1 MVVLSIKRI
10 NNTPMKKKKN
20 LMITGYKAVLI
31 LAVVMYMPLQAGAW
45 GMLGH
50 RIVGQIAESHL
61 SNKALKGV
69 KSVLGNESLAMAS
82 NWGDFIKSDP
92 AYDYLYNWHFVNL
105 PAGLDQQ
112 GVFHLLDTEKDAN
125 VYNKIPEMVAV
136 LKNKQSTADEKRL
149 AMRLLVHLVG
159 DLNQPMHTAR
169 KEDLGGN
176 KVYLTWFG
184 EKSNLHRV
192 WDESLIEYQQL
203 SYTEYAAAINFPS
216 SDQLNTWRN
225 NSLKDFV
232 YGSYLACNKIY
243 SNIKPDER
251 LSYKYNF
258 EFVGL
263 LNEQL
268 LKGGICLANI
278 LNDIYK

>member
-1 MVVLSIKRI
+1 MVVIVDKKRNIKMNMRLTA
-10 NNTPMKKKKN
+10 N
-20 LMITGYKAVLI
+20 GYKVALI
-31 LAVVMYMPLQAGAW
+31 CIVALYLPLNAGAW

-50 RIVGQIAESHL
+50 RIVGQIAENHL
-61 SNKALKGV
+61 SNKAAKGV
-69 KSVLGNESLAMAS
+69 RSVLGNESLAMAS

-105 PAGLDQQ
+105 PEGLDKQ
-112 GVFHLLDTEKDAN
+112 GVFEVLSNEKGAN
-125 VYNKIPEMVAV
+125 VYNKIPEMIVI

-149 AMRLLVHLVG
+149 AMRLLIHLVG

-176 KVYLTWFG
+176 KVSVTWFG

-192 WDESLIEYQQL
+192 WDEGLIEYQQL
-203 SYTEYAAAINFPS
+203 SYTEYARAIDFPT
-216 SDQLNTWRN
+216 DNQLTMWRN
-225 NSLKDFV
+225 SSLKDFV
-232 YGSYLACNKIY
+232 YGSYQACNRIY
-243 SNIKPDER
+243 ANVKPDDR

-258 EFVGL
+258 EFAGL

-278 LNDIYK
+278 INEIYN

>member
-1 MVVLSIKRI
+1 
-10 NNTPMKKKKN
+10 MKTKKN
-20 LMITGYKAVLI
+20 LMTRGCKAILVLAI
-31 LAVVMYMPLQAGAW
+31 VLYLPLNAGAW

-61 SNKALKGV
+61 TSKARKGV
-69 KSVLGNESLAMAS
+69 KEVLGNESLAMAS

-105 PAGLDQQ
+105 PAGLDKK
-112 GVFHLLDTEKDAN
+112 GVFDILDGEKGAN

-136 LKNKQSTADEKRL
+136 LKNKQSTVDEKRL
-149 AMRLLVHLVG
+149 AMRLIIHLIG

-176 KVYLTWFG
+176 KIFVTWFG

-203 SYTEYAAAINFPS
+203 SYTEYANAINYPTPV
-216 SDQLNTWRN
+216 QLKDWRGS
-225 NSLKDFV
+225 SLKDFV
-232 YGSYLACNKIY
+232 YGSYLACNRIY
-243 SNIKPDER
+243 SNIKPEEK

-258 EFVGL
+258 EFISL

-268 LKGGICLANI
+268 LKGGICLANV
-278 LNDIYK
+278 LNEIYS

>member
-1 MVVLSIKRI
+1 MMNRIK
-10 NNTPMKKKKN
+10 
-20 LMITGYKAVLI
+20 I
-31 LAVVMYMPLQAGAW
+31 LKTALALAIVAYLPLNANAW

-50 RIVGQIAESHL
+50 RIVGQVAESHL
-61 SNKALKGV
+61 SARALKGI
-69 KSVLGNESLAMAS
+69 KGVLGYESLAMAS

-92 AYDYLYNWHFVNL
+92 AYDYLYTWHFVNL
-105 PAGLDQQ
+105 PGGLDKQ
-112 GVFHLLDTEKDAN
+112 GVFDLLDEEQAPN
-125 VYNKIPEMVAV
+125 VYNKIPEMIKI
-136 LKNKQSTADEKRL
+136 LKDKQSNTDQKVQ

-176 KVYLTWFG
+176 KVTVTWFG

-192 WDESLIEYQQL
+192 WDEGLIDYQQL
-203 SYTEYAAAINFPS
+203 SYTEYAKAIDNPS
-216 SDQLNTWRN
+216 ADQLSVWK
-225 NSLKDFV
+225 NSTLKDFV

-243 SNIKPDER
+243 TETKPDDR

-258 EFVGL
+258 QFVGL

>member
-1 MVVLSIKRI
+1 MNKKVMIKMSKGLLAFAFVL
-10 NNTPMKKKKN
+10 
-20 LMITGYKAVLI
+20 
-31 LAVVMYMPLQAGAW
+31 YMPLHAGAW

-61 SNKALKGV
+61 SGKARKGV
-69 KSVLGNESLAMAS
+69 KEVLGNESLAMAS

-105 PAGLDQQ
+105 PAGLDKQ
-112 GVFHLLDTEKDAN
+112 GVFDLLEQEKSPN
-125 VYNKIPEMVAV
+125 VYNKIPEMAAV
-136 LKNKQSTADEKRL
+136 LKNRKTSAEEKRL
-149 AMRLLVHLVG
+149 AMRLLIHLMG

-176 KVYLTWFG
+176 KVFVTWFG

-203 SYTEYAAAINFPS
+203 SYTEYANAINFPS
-216 SDQLNTWRN
+216 ADQLSTWRN
-225 NSLKDFV
+225 SSLKDYV
-232 YGSYLACNKIY
+232 YGSYMACNRIY
-243 SNIKPDER
+243 ANVKPEER

>member
-1 MVVLSIKRI
+1 
-10 NNTPMKKKKN
+10 MKNYTVTKV
-20 LMITGYKAVLI
+20 GKALLI
-31 LAVVMYMPLQAGAW
+31 LALVVYLPLNAAAW

-50 RIVGQIAESHL
+50 RIVGQIAEGYL
-61 SNKALKGV
+61 SNKAKKGI
-69 KSVLGNESLAMAS
+69 KDVLGNESLAMAS

-105 PAGLDQQ
+105 PAGLDKQ
-112 GVFHLLDTEKDAN
+112 GVFDQLDKETSPN
-125 VYNKIPEMVAV
+125 VYNKIPEMAAV
-136 LKNKQSTADEKRL
+136 LKNRQSTAEEKRL
-149 AMRLLVHLVG
+149 AMRLLIHLVG

-176 KVYLTWFG
+176 KVFVTWFG

-192 WDESLIEYQQL
+192 WDEGLIEYQQL
-203 SYTEYAAAINFPS
+203 SYTEYANAINYPS
-216 SDQLNTWRN
+216 NDQLNSWRN

-232 YGSYLACNKIY
+232 YGSYQACNRIY
-243 SNIKPDER
+243 ADIKPEER

-268 LKGGICLANI
+268 LKGGICLANM

>member
-1 MVVLSIKRI
+1 
-10 NNTPMKKKKN
+10 MKTKKS
-20 LMITGYKAVLI
+20 LITSGYKAILI
-31 LAVVMYMPLQAGAW
+31 LAVSLYLPLNAGAW

-50 RIVGQIAESHL
+50 RIVAQVAEGHL
-61 SNKALKGV
+61 TNKARKGI
-69 KSVLGNESLAMAS
+69 KDILGNESLAMAS

-92 AYDYLYNWHFVNL
+92 TYDYLYNWHFVNL
-105 PAGLDQQ
+105 PAGLDKQ
-112 GVFHLLDTEKDAN
+112 GVFDVLDTEKGPN
-125 VYNKIPEMVAV
+125 VYNKSLEMAAI
-136 LKNKQSTADEKRL
+136 LKNKQSTADEKLL
-149 AMRLLVHLVG
+149 AMRMLIHLVG

-176 KVYLTWFG
+176 KVFVTWFG

-192 WDESLIEYQQL
+192 WDEALIGYQQL
-203 SYTEYAAAINFPS
+203 SYTEYANAINYPS
-216 SDQLNTWRN
+216 AAQLGTWKTY
-225 NSLKDFV
+225 SLKDYV
-232 YGSYLACNKIY
+232 YGSYQACNKIY
-243 SNIKPDER
+243 SNIKPEEK

>member
-1 MVVLSIKRI
+1 
-10 NNTPMKKKKN
+10 MKKILK
-20 LMITGYKAVLI
+20 ITGYKVALVL
-31 LAVVMYMPLQAGAW
+31 LAALYLPLNAGAW

-50 RIVGQIAESHL
+50 RIVGQIAETHL
-61 SNKALKGV
+61 TGKAAKGV
-69 KSVLGNESLAMAS
+69 KAVLGNESLAMAS

-105 PAGLDQQ
+105 PEGLDKK
-112 GVFHLLDTEKDAN
+112 GVFDVLDTEKGAN
-125 VYNKIPEMVAV
+125 VYNKIPEMIAI

-149 AMRLLVHLVG
+149 AMRLLIHLVG

-176 KVYLTWFG
+176 KVYVSWFG

-192 WDESLIEYQQL
+192 WDESLIGYQQL
-203 SYTEYAAAINFPS
+203 SYTEYANAINYPS
-216 SDQLNTWRN
+216 TDQLKAWRN
-225 NSLKDFV
+225 SSLKDFV
-232 YGSYLACNKIY
+232 YGSYLACNRIY
-243 SNIKPDER
+243 ANTKADER

>member
-1 MVVLSIKRI
+1 MVSSV
-10 NNTPMKKKKN
+10 KKKKYTSMDMKKSLAFN
-20 LMITGYKAVLI
+20 GYKIVLV
-31 LAVVMYMPLQAGAW
+31 LAVALYFPLNVSAW

-61 SNKALKGV
+61 SNKAAKGV

-92 AYDYLYNWHFVNL
+92 AFDYLYNWHFVNL
-105 PAGLDQQ
+105 PAGLDKQ
-112 GVFHLLDTEKDAN
+112 GVFNLLDTEKGAN

-136 LKNKQSTADEKRL
+136 LKNKQSAADEKRL
-149 AMRLLVHLVG
+149 AMRLLIHLVG

-203 SYTEYAAAINFPS
+203 SYTEYASAINYPS
-216 SDQLNTWRN
+216 ADQLNVWRN

-232 YGSYLACNKIY
+232 YGSYEACNKIY
-243 SNIKPDER
+243 ANIKPDER

>member
-1 MVVLSIKRI
+1 
-10 NNTPMKKKKN
+10 MKPSMKN
-20 LMITGYKAVLI
+20 KTIGSVSKAVLV
-31 LAVVMYMPLQAGAW
+31 LAISLYLPLNAAAW

-50 RIVGQIAESHL
+50 RIVGQIAESYL
-61 SNKALKGV
+61 TAKAKRGV
-69 KSVLGNESLAMAS
+69 KGVLGNESLAMAS

-105 PAGLDQQ
+105 PAGLDKQ
-112 GVFHLLDTEKDAN
+112 GVFDFLIKDTLPN
-125 VYNKIPEMVAV
+125 VYNKVPEMMAV
-136 LKNKQSTADEKRL
+136 LKNRQSTMEEKKL
-149 AMRLLVHLVG
+149 AMRLLIHLAG

-176 KVYLTWFG
+176 KVYVTWFG

-192 WDESLIEYQQL
+192 WDESLIGYQQL
-203 SYTEYAAAINFPS
+203 SYTEYAAAINYPS
-216 SDQLNTWRN
+216 AGQLNTWRN
-225 NSLKDFV
+225 SSLRDFV
-232 YGSYLACNKIY
+232 YGSYEACNRIY
-243 SNIKPDER
+243 ANVKPEER

-268 LKGGICLANI
+268 LKGGICLANL